1 MTAEQAEVVGQYVTV
16 ERITQLRAERTTTNP
31 TGQAAEDGARYG
43 AERDADRPGD
53 RANKRTRLASSQCGT
68 DTARSTTH
76 GADGRADFHGVMER
90 SDFGG
95 VTARTL
101 Q

>member
-1 MTAEQAEVVGQYVTV
+1 MTTEQAEVVGQDVAV
-16 ERITQLRAERTTTNP
+16 ERFAQLRAERAAADTA
-31 TGQAAEDGARYG
+31 GQPAEDGTRYRT
-43 AERDADRPGD
+43 ERDTNRAGD
-53 RANKRTRLASSQCGT
+53 GANKRASLASSQHRT
-68 DTARSTTH
+68 NAARSTTH

-95 VTARTL
+95 MTARTL

>member
-1 MTAEQAEVVGQYVTV
+1 MTAEQAEVVGQYVAV
-16 ERITQLRAERTTTNP
+16 KRLTQLRPERTAAHP
-31 TGQAAEDGARYG
+31 TGEAAEDGTGYRAQC
-43 AERDADRPGD
+43 DPDRAGD
-53 RANKRTRLASSQCGT
+53 SANKRTSLTASQCSADAT
-68 DTARSTTH
+68 RSTTH